1 MDEEVKVSIEGIPY
15 QVSVSARDHRW
26 LADEP
31 TDINGGDTGPNPG
44 ELLLSSLGA
53 CTAITL
59 TMYAA
64 RKKWPLEKVDID
76 LRFNSTAKPT
86 PDTTVIECVI
96 HLTGELDEAQ
106 RARIMEIAHACPIH
120 KLLLNPIQINTK
132 ED

>member
-15 QVSVSARDHRW
+15 QVSISARDHRW

-44 ELLLSSLGA
+44 ELLLSSLGS

-64 RKKWPLEKVDID
+64 RKKWPVEKIDID
-76 LRFNSTAKPT
+76 LRFDSAAKPD
-86 PDTTVIECVI
+86 PATTVIECLVRI
-96 HLTGELDEAQ
+96 SGNLDEAQ
-106 RARIMEIAHACPIH
+106 RKRLMEIAHACPIH
-120 KLLLNPIQINTK
+120 KLLTNPVIINTK